1 MEGTYDHSS
10 NPDGRVCCLF
20 SWVLNIKGF
29 FSTAI
34 LSNILIVLV
43 NIIKAVL
50 SFHAKNCF
58 TYLFCLSVFFYPPKH
73 TSITNIK
80 NLKRGGETV
89 WEESTLAKIYM
100 KFLVEKEDYWC
111 LPYLQ
116 KLRSSGEDMPVGI
129 LKSSGD
135 LDEQVVLSST
145 HVVFNS
151 SLVRFCKCSNNFLWN
166 FHCAG
171 TFGWFSKYL
180 RDRNW
185 YSHQLWLVAL
195 VFSLSKTKIYSLII
209 MAVSPCTSPSL

>member
-100 KFLVEKEDYWC
+100 KFLVEKGRILMSPLFAETSEFWWGYA
-111 LPYLQ
+111 
-116 KLRSSGEDMPVGI
+116 SGHFEVFRRPWWTG
-129 LKSSGD
+129 ST
-135 LDEQVVLSST
+135 VLLARYFQHIT
-145 HVVFNS
+145 
-151 SLVRFCKCSNNFLWN
+151 CKVL
-166 FHCAG
+166 
-171 TFGWFSKYL
+171 
-180 RDRNW
+180 
-185 YSHQLWLVAL
+185 
-195 VFSLSKTKIYSLII
+195 
-209 MAVSPCTSPSL
+209 